1 MSAIFRFR
9 SAIGLSFLQP
19 TAISYLL
26 RINKKLVIGLVRDA
40 QRARAFFLFRNQEL
54 DSASPVASPVAGP
67 LRSYL
72 GETTAFSECLA
83 ALQLNRRR
91 Y

>member
-1 MSAIFRFR
+1 M
-9 SAIGLSFLQP
+9 LS
-19 TAISYLL
+19 
-26 RINKKLVIGLVRDA
+26 VREHSFSSDTGN
-40 QRARAFFLFRNQEL
+40 LT
-54 DSASPVASPVAGP
+54 VAPIAGS
-67 LRSYL
+67 LHSYL

>member
-54 DSASPVASPVAGP
+54 DSASPVAGP